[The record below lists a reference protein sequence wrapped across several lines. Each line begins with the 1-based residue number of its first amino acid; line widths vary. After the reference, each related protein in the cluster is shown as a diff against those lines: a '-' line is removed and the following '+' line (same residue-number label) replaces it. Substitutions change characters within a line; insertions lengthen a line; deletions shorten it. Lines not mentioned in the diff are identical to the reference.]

1 MSPFLY
7 GGEMIDK
14 VSMED
19 TTFTILPY
27 KFEAGTPNVEGSIG
41 LAKAVD
47 FLQQIGMN
55 NIAQHDNELTQY
67 ALEKMKSQIFRDLW
81 PKNNLQSS
89 IISFNVKG
97 IHPHDVAHLLNEI
110 AGVAIRSGHHCA
122 QPMMTE
128 LGVRSTC
135 RVSFYIYN
143 QNEDIDILIEGLK
156 SLGVV
161 KIGIEDL
168 YSDIILDYAKNS
180 KYRKEIPASKKAEGK
195 NLSCGDEITIL

>member
-67 ALEKMKSQIFRDLW
+67 ALEKMKKLDFFRDLW
-81 PKNNLQSS
+81 PKK
-89 IISFNVKG
+89 IIYKVLSF
-97 IHPHDVAHLLNEI
+97 LL
-110 AGVAIRSGHHCA
+110 
-122 QPMMTE
+122 T
-128 LGVRSTC
+128 
-135 RVSFYIYN
+135 
-143 QNEDIDILIEGLK
+143 
-156 SLGVV
+156 
-161 KIGIEDL
+161 
-168 YSDIILDYAKNS
+168 
-180 KYRKEIPASKKAEGK
+180 
-195 NLSCGDEITIL
+195 